1 MTNVVMPRLDPGMQS
16 GKIVEWLKKEGDL
29 VRKGEAI
36 LVVEGE
42 KTTFEI
48 EAPDSGVLS
57 KILAQVGNDVQVA
70 EPVAII
76 GEDDRTSKSEASSRT
91 VRQEGANQGSMP
103 SPQSYVPTGP
113 SYAKV
118 PTTADRIVASPAAR
132 RLAQEHHV
140 DLATL
145 SGTGPGGRISR
156 EDVIA
161 TIEQPPKTAAAASKL
176 LQPLVLRRM
185 KLEGI
190 RRAVAE
196 RLSFSART
204 CVPVTITME
213 ADATKL
219 VALKEKESHISF
231 TAFAVKAA
239 AKALEKH
246 TAINSTIEGDEI
258 TTYAQV
264 NVAVAIHT
272 EEGLV
277 APVVS
282 KANEKPLKE
291 INSAIEELSQKAKEK
306 QLTIEELTGG
316 TFTITNLGAHDIE
329 SFAPVINPP
338 QCAILGLGRIVYKP
352 FALGGRVSA
361 RPSTMLTLVFDHR
374 IVDGV
379 PAARFLQDLKRN
391 LEDPESLL

>member
-1 MTNVVMPRLDPGMQS
+1 MTEVVMPRLDPGMQS
-16 GKIVEWLKKEGDL
+16 GKIVEWLKKEGES
-29 VRKGEAI
+29 VRKGEPI

-42 KTTFEI
+42 KTTFEVD
-48 EAPDSGVLS
+48 APESGVLS
-57 KILAQVGNDVQVA
+57 RLLVEVGSDVQVA
-70 EPVAII
+70 APVAII
-76 GEDDRTSKSEASSRT
+76 GESGAAPQLSAQPSSLQQKAVQSSMASL
-91 VRQEGANQGSMP
+91 QAK
-103 SPQSYVPTGP
+103 GP
-113 SYAKV
+113 G
-118 PTTADRIVASPAAR
+118 PGADRIIASPAAR

-140 DLATL
+140 DLTRL

-156 EDVIA
+156 EDVLA
-161 TIEQPPKTAAAASKL
+161 VIEQQTPTPSQAVSKV
-176 LQPLVLRRM
+176 LQPTVRSKS
-185 KLEGI
+185 KLEGV
-190 RRAVAE
+190 RKAVAE

-204 CVPVTITME
+204 AVPVTITME

-219 VALKEKESHISF
+219 VAMKEKESHISF

-239 AKALEKH
+239 AKALKEH
-246 TAINSTIEGDEI
+246 AAVNSAIEEDEV
-258 TTYAQV
+258 TVYSDV
-264 NVAVAIHT
+264 NVAVAVNT

-277 APVVS
+277 APVIQNADKKS
-282 KANEKPLKE
+282 LKE
-291 INSAIEELSQKAKEK
+291 VNSAIDTLSEKAKEK
-306 QLTIEELTGG
+306 RLGLEELTGG
-316 TFTITNLGAHDIE
+316 TFTVTNLGAYDVE

-379 PAARFLQDLKRN
+379 PAARFLQDLKRY

>member
-1 MTNVVMPRLDPGMQS
+1 MPEVVMPRLDPGMQT

-29 VRKGEAI
+29 VRKGEPI

-48 EAPDSGVLS
+48 EAPEGGVLS
-57 KILAQVGNDVQVA
+57 KLLVEVGSDVQVA
-70 EPVAII
+70 DPVAII
-76 GEDDRTSKSEASSRT
+76 GEASTGSQSVTRRET
-91 VRQEGANQGSMP
+91 VQHEGVQGSRA
-103 SPQSYVPTGP
+103 SPQSYTTPTAFT
-113 SYAKV
+113 AKSLSA
-118 PTTADRIVASPAAR
+118 ADRIVASPAAR

-140 DLATL
+140 DLTTL

-156 EDVIA
+156 EDVLA
-161 TIEQPPKTAAAASKL
+161 AVEQAPKAAQVFSKV
-176 LQPLVLRRM
+176 LQPAVLREV

-190 RRAVAE
+190 RKAVAE

-204 CVPVTITME
+204 AVPVTITME
-213 ADATKL
+213 ADATRL
-219 VALKEKESHISF
+219 VAMKEKESHISF

-258 TTYAQV
+258 TTYSDV
-264 NVAVAIHT
+264 NVAVAINT

-277 APVVS
+277 APVIQN
-282 KANEKPLKE
+282 ANRKPLKG
-291 INSAIEELSQKAKEK
+291 INSAIDVLSQKAAEK
-306 QLTIEELTGG
+306 RLTIEELTGG
-316 TFTITNLGAHDIE
+316 TFTVTNLGAYDIE

-352 FALGGRVSA
+352 FALGGSVSA

-379 PAARFLQDLKRN
+379 PAAKFLQDLKRY

>member
-1 MTNVVMPRLDPGMQS
+1 MTDVVMPRLDPGMQS
-16 GKIVEWLKKEGDL
+16 GKIVEWLKKEGDQ

-70 EPVAII
+70 EPVAVI
-76 GEDDRTSKSEASSRT
+76 GEFGRTSQSEGSSKMI
-91 VRQEGANQGSMP
+91 RQEGANQGSMA
-103 SPQSYVPTGP
+103 STQSYVPP
-113 SYAKV
+113 VSSSAKA

-140 DLATL
+140 ELATL

-161 TIEQPPKTAAAASKL
+161 AIEQAPKAAAVASKMV
-176 LQPLVLRRM
+176 QPSVLRRV

-190 RRAVAE
+190 RKAVAE

-219 VALKEKESHISF
+219 VAMKEKESHVSF

-246 TAINSTIEGDEI
+246 AAINSTMEGDEI

-291 INSAIEELSQKAKEK
+291 INLVIDELSRKAKEK
-306 QLTIEELTGG
+306 RLSIEELTGG
-316 TFTITNLGAHDIE
+316 TFTITNLGAYDIE

>member
-1 MTNVVMPRLDPGMQS
+1 MPEVVMPRLDPGMQT

-29 VRKGEAI
+29 VRKGEPI

-48 EAPDSGVLS
+48 EAPEGGVLS
-57 KILAQVGNDVQVA
+57 KLLVEVGSDVQVA
-70 EPVAII
+70 DPVAII
-76 GEDDRTSKSEASSRT
+76 GESSTGSQSVTRRET
-91 VRQEGANQGSMP
+91 VQQEGVQGSRA
-103 SPQSYVPTGP
+103 SPQSYTSPTPFTAKSP
-113 SYAKV
+113 SG
-118 PTTADRIVASPAAR
+118 DRIVASPAAR

-140 DLATL
+140 DLTTL

-156 EDVIA
+156 EDVLA
-161 TIEQPPKTAAAASKL
+161 AVEQAPKAAQVFSKV
-176 LQPLVLRRM
+176 LQPAVLREV

-190 RRAVAE
+190 RKAVAE

-204 CVPVTITME
+204 AVPVTITME
-213 ADATKL
+213 ADATRL
-219 VALKEKESHISF
+219 VAMKEKESHISF

-246 TAINSTIEGDEI
+246 TAINSTIEGDNI
-258 TTYAQV
+258 TTYSDV
-264 NVAVAIHT
+264 NVAVAINT

-277 APVVS
+277 APVIQN
-282 KANEKPLKE
+282 ANRKPLKG
-291 INSAIEELSQKAKEK
+291 INSAIDVLSQKAAEK
-306 QLTIEELTGG
+306 RLTIEELTGG
-316 TFTITNLGAHDIE
+316 TFTVTNLGAYDIE

-352 FALGGRVSA
+352 FALGGSVSA

-379 PAARFLQDLKRN
+379 PAAKFLQDLKRY